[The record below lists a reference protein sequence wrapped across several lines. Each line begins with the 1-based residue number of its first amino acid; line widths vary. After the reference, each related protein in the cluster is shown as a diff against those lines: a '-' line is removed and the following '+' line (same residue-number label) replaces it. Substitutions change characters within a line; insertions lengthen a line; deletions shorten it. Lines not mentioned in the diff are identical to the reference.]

1 MIYMLNEYHSK
12 YMEKSDG
19 EIASRVQVKEI
30 GLRQVFGTLGL
41 PRMNAPEAAVLVV
54 GCADRRFIPEHE
66 RIFSS
71 ILAKPVKLLTIDVE
85 VEHLSGASGVIQH
98 DATEPLPDGPYD
110 VVYGD
115 VLIRFVEP
123 EKQSAVLKNSFEA
136 LAAGGMAIHIFA
148 KEDFDPPAG
157 YAPLPG
163 THKVDMNALQL
174 KLTKM
179 GIQYLEVPLR
189 YDVPRP
195 GSDIEKMLI
204 DELAIVLR
212 KG

>member
-1 MIYMLNEYHSK
+1 MLNEYHKK
-12 YMEKSDG
+12 YMEKSDS
-19 EIASRVQVKEI
+19 EIAVHVQVKEI

-41 PRMNAPEAAVLVV
+41 PRMNGPEAAVLVL
-54 GCADRRFIPEHE
+54 GCADKRFVPEHE

-71 ILAKPVKLLTIDVE
+71 ILGRPVKLLTIDVE
-85 VEHLSGASGVIQH
+85 TEHLSGVPGVIQH
-98 DATEPLPDGPYD
+98 NATEPLPGGPYD

-115 VLIRFVEP
+115 VLVRFVEP
-123 EKQSAVLKNSFEA
+123 EKQSKVLKNSYDS

-163 THKVDMNALQL
+163 THKVDMNSLQL
-174 KLTKM
+174 ELTKI

-189 YDVPRP
+189 YDVPKP
-195 GSDIEKMLI
+195 GMEGEKMLI